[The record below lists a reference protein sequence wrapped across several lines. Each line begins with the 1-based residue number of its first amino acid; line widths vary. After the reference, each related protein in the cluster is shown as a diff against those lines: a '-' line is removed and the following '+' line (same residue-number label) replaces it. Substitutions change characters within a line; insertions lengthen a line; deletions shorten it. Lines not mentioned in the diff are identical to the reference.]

1 MKLNLPLKHSLIS
14 LALIGLIGCTTTSQ
28 ADFVSL
34 AEQSTSQTQQSLLS
48 ELIQQTSEEQALNQH
63 ASNEQELDTE
73 NLQLTD
79 LVNAPDLDLYIERA
93 LQNSPSLQQ
102 SITALKIAYAQQGV
116 TSGDRLPTVDASF
129 SGQADEGTNGSSTTE
144 TYTTDVT
151 VGWELDLWQKLA
163 DTNSAALKDIAT
175 SQANLQ
181 GAQDLLVASVMR
193 GWLDISLKQQLV
205 DIETQRLV
213 ILENN
218 EELVLE
224 RYRTGLGS
232 LEELDNAKTSSAS
245 TQATLADYQEQLA
258 QSRRALVLL
267 TGQWSGESNEA
278 TLAELGSFPSI
289 INPLDNMPTQDLA
302 GRPDLQA
309 AFFNI
314 EAETLRA
321 DAAYKAM
328 LPSISL
334 SASLTDMAESP
345 SEALLTGPLWSALGQ
360 VSAPL
365 FQGGKLKAQAEIADL
380 TTETSY
386 WAYQETLLSAVNEVE
401 NAMGQESSLTLQQQ
415 HLTNALVSAQR
426 SFTSYEEKYRQGL
439 VDIFDLLTVQQQ
451 TYDLEAQLTQTIYN
465 RLVNRIDLGLALGL
479 GVSS

>member
-1 MKLNLPLKHSLIS
+1 
-14 LALIGLIGCTTTSQ
+14 
-28 ADFVSL
+28 
-34 AEQSTSQTQQSLLS
+34 
-48 ELIQQTSEEQALNQH
+48 
-63 ASNEQELDTE
+63 
-73 NLQLTD
+73 
-79 LVNAPDLDLYIERA
+79 
-93 LQNSPSLQQ
+93 
-102 SITALKIAYAQQGV
+102 
-116 TSGDRLPTVDASF
+116 
-129 SGQADEGTNGSSTTE
+129 
-144 TYTTDVT
+144 
-151 VGWELDLWQKLA
+151 
-163 DTNSAALKDIAT
+163 
-175 SQANLQ
+175 
-181 GAQDLLVASVMR
+181 
-193 GWLDISLKQQLV
+193 SLKQQLV
-205 DIETQRLV
+205 DIESQRLV

-224 RYRTGLGS
+224 RYRAGLGS
-232 LEELDNAKTSSAS
+232 LEDLDNAKTSSAS
-245 TQATLADYQEQLA
+245 TQATLADYREQLA
-258 QSRRALVLL
+258 QSRRELVLL
-267 TGQWSGESNEA
+267 TGQWSGESDELS
-278 TLAELGSFPSI
+278 LAELGSFPTI

-334 SASLTDMAESP
+334 SASLTDMADSP

-386 WAYQETLLSAVNEVE
+386 WAYQETLLNAVNEVE

>member
-14 LALIGLIGCTTTSQ
+14 LALIGLFGCTTTSQ

-48 ELIQQTSEEQALNQH
+48 ELIQQTSEEQALNPH
-63 ASNEQELDTE
+63 ASNEQELDTQ

-79 LVNAPDLDLYIERA
+79 LVNAPELDLYIERA

-116 TSGDRLPTVDASF
+116 TSGDRLPTVDVSF

-163 DTNSAALKDIAT
+163 DTNDAALKDIAT
-175 SQANLQ
+175 FQANLQ

-224 RYRTGLGS
+224 RYRAGLGS
-232 LEELDNAKTSSAS
+232 LK
-245 TQATLADYQEQLA
+245 
-258 QSRRALVLL
+258 
-267 TGQWSGESNEA
+267 
-278 TLAELGSFPSI
+278 I
-289 INPLDNMPTQDLA
+289 
-302 GRPDLQA
+302 
-309 AFFNI
+309 
-314 EAETLRA
+314 
-321 DAAYKAM
+321 
-328 LPSISL
+328 
-334 SASLTDMAESP
+334 
-345 SEALLTGPLWSALGQ
+345 
-360 VSAPL
+360 
-365 FQGGKLKAQAEIADL
+365 
-380 TTETSY
+380 
-386 WAYQETLLSAVNEVE
+386 
-401 NAMGQESSLTLQQQ
+401 
-415 HLTNALVSAQR
+415 
-426 SFTSYEEKYRQGL
+426 
-439 VDIFDLLTVQQQ
+439 
-451 TYDLEAQLTQTIYN
+451 
-465 RLVNRIDLGLALGL
+465 
-479 GVSS
+479 